1 MGSPVM
7 LIVVSICLWIS
18 HTETYNILGV
28 FPVRAYSHF
37 VILNS
42 ISVELA
48 KRGHNVTVYS
58 RYLKSYEEG
67 TYKHVELT
75 DCFPLKNDNNKYN
88 SIEYI
93 SGYGGI
99 FGFIMYVLTFI
110 PSVEDIQSCKPLMEL
125 INTTNKYDLLL
136 LEAYNGN
143 TDIYTGLAYKFKIPY
158 VSVSSTML
166 YPWLSERMGT
176 PDNPSYVPVPY
187 TGFTSEMNFMERTI
201 NTVTYLIS
209 KIIYNYASIPQS
221 EKVAKKVFGE
231 SLPPLRDILEN
242 CSLMFTYTHSS
253 ISPIRPLVPNVV
265 EIAGVNI
272 KNENQ
277 LPKVSILFI
286 VLAFIIA

>member
-1 MGSPVM
+1 M
-7 LIVVSICLWIS
+7 LRMIILFAIFICSRIS
-18 HTETYNILGV
+18 LSESYNILGV

-42 ISVELA
+42 ISQELA

-67 TYKHVELT
+67 TYKHVELE
-75 DCFPLKNDNNKYN
+75 DCFPLKNDNSKYN
-88 SIEYI
+88 SVEYI

-110 PSVEDIQSCKPLMEL
+110 PSAEDIQSCKPLMEL
-125 INTTNKYDLLL
+125 INTTDKYDLLL

-143 TDIYTGLAYKFKIPY
+143 TDIYTGLSYKLNAPY
-158 VSVSSTML
+158 ISVSSTML
-166 YPWLSERMGT
+166 YPWLSERIGT

-187 TGFTSEMNFMERTI
+187 TGFTSKMNFIERTV

-221 EKVAKKVFGE
+221 EKVARKVFGE
-231 SLPPLRDILEN
+231 SMPPLREILEN

-253 ISPIRPLVPNVV
+253 ISPVRPLVPNVV

-272 KNENQ
+272 RGKNA
-277 LPKVSILFI
+277 LPEVSKVIC
-286 VLAFIIA
+286 